1 MDSLDELVHSFRH
14 QAPKHFF
21 FGVQRRYKYIL
32 VVKEGETLAWE
43 HDMSHRHIR
52 DISHFTTQ
60 DREKKNK
67 AKMSTRKLRF
77 FYVSMLI

>member
-1 MDSLDELVHSFRH
+1 MNWSINLDT
-14 QAPKHFF
+14 KHPSTFF
-21 FGVQRRYKYIL
+21 LVQRRYKYIL

-67 AKMSTRKLRF
+67 AKMSTRKLRKVF
-77 FYVSMLI
+77 FLCFNADMTS